1 MSAILRALRLRSPSG
16 VLRVVSP
23 TSAMATETGLGC
35 SEANHPARRPAG
47 LQDEIRLQDWRE
59 ERERKNPRRRTDSAA
74 DEVEQLR
81 LRPIVADTHH
91 NTLISQGKAAPRAY
105 FESTEKIKL
114 REERRRGRAW
124 PAGVVGKVRSQSGL
138 EGKDPDEYFN
148 RHCQGPRERLHESTH
163 AGGERCQLAAIAAAR
178 SAGEHRA
185 TRVLQIRFSAA
196 ALRAS
201 PATGSAR
208 SAKCSRRNRPP
219 GSRGQKQ
226 CQTHNDGAA
235 RYTRA
240 MIRPQHPWAINK
252 PRTGSGAKD
261 KFVGPRS
268 S

>member
-1 MSAILRALRLRSPSG
+1 LSAILRALRLRSPSG

-23 TSAMATETGLGC
+23 TSTMATETGLGS

-59 ERERKNPRRRTDSAA
+59 ERERKNPRRHRTDSTA

-105 FESTEKIKL
+105 FRSTEKIKL
-114 REERRRGRAW
+114 REERRRRRTW

-138 EGKDPDEYFN
+138 EGKHPDEHFN
-148 RHCQGPRERLHESTH
+148 RRRQGPREGLHESTH

-178 SAGEHRA
+178 SAGERRA
-185 TRVLQIRFSAA
+185 NRVLQIRFSAA

-208 SAKCSRRNRPP
+208 SAECSRRNRAP
-219 GSRGQKQ
+219 GSRGQK
-226 CQTHNDGAA
+226 
-235 RYTRA
+235 
-240 MIRPQHPWAINK
+240 
-252 PRTGSGAKD
+252 
-261 KFVGPRS
+261 
-268 S
+268 